1 MCTAVHTK
9 SGNCSSAYTKCH
21 LQYPI
26 KRLILLF
33 IQRLLISIV
42 ECNSFDCQMCI
53 VLSTNAASDR
63 AYRKFEMK
71 IIYTNT
77 PDGSSDKALDKI

>member
-1 MCTAVHTK
+1 MSTTVHTK
-9 SGNCSSAYTKCH
+9 SGNCNSAYTKCH

-42 ECNSFDCQMCI
+42 QCNSFDCQMCI

-63 AYRKFEMK
+63 AYRKFEY
-71 IIYTNT
+71 IQIDLTGAATN
-77 PDGSSDKALDKI
+77 PWIRFEKD